1 MVQFYVCRIK
11 LGKMELD
18 DVPEK
23 WRDAVRAEMEDA

>member
-1 MVQFYVCRIK
+1 MVQFYVYRIK

-23 WRDAVRAEMEDA
+23 WRDAVRAKMEGA

>member
-11 LGKMELD
+11 LGRMTLD

-23 WRDAVRAEMEDA
+23 WRDAVRAKMEDA

>member
-11 LGKMELD
+11 LGKMTLD

-23 WRDAVRAEMEDA
+23 WRDAVKARLEGV